1 MVPRVSNFSESLDVT
16 TPDVLAV
23 SGTQRGSAP
32 PVRLGPLV
40 FSEVKNERMNVKSTA
55 PTTQLDVLHPYLPV
69 LNPLECLPSSLS
81 FL

>member
-1 MVPRVSNFSESLDVT
+1 MPRGSSFSESLDLT
-16 TPDVLAV
+16 TPDVLAA

-40 FSEVKNERMNVKSTA
+40 FSEVKDARMIVKSTV
-55 PTTQLDVLHPYLPV
+55 PTTQLDVLHPYLPA
-69 LNPLECLPSSLS
+69 LNLPVFLPVTVS